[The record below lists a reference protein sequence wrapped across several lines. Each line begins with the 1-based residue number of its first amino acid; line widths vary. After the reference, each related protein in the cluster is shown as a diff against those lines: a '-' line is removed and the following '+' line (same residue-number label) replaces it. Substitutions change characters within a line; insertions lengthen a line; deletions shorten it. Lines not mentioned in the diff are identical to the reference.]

1 MASEVILTCQK
12 CEGPNAR
19 SLPYSMVEPDECVH
33 CGHPFRTMLDVII
46 WDIQFGVKQFR
57 QSKLG
62 SFVEAVANTAVGY
75 LIALVC
81 MRIIMWAYDFP
92 MGTRETS
99 IVVGWMTVVSV
110 VRGYVIRRAW
120 NAQFWKSGF
129 WKRLGDA
136 PRRG

>member
-1 MASEVILTCQK
+1 MMK
-12 CEGPNAR
+12 
-19 SLPYSMVEPDECVH
+19 PDDCDH
-33 CGHPFRTMLDVII
+33 CGHAFTTRLDILRI
-46 WDIQFGVKQFR
+46 EYKWFR

-62 SFVEAVANTAVGY
+62 SAIEACANTAVGY

-92 MGTRETS
+92 MGTKETS
-99 IVVGWMTVVSV
+99 IVVFWMTIVSV

-120 NAQFWKSGF
+120 NAQFWKSDF